1 MSHPPPD
8 PACLLQWTTAQAA
21 GTDRPRAWTG
31 TLTTAATG
39 ERTLAR
45 SFRNI
50 RKFLRQPCWLVCIS
64 LHRALQRDK
73 GMYLTW
79 STCPTPH
86 SFTLTGPRQFLI
98 PVQLFRAWLFRPY
111 FRLDTIH
118 TSAYQ
123 RLNVF
128 FLMAHTLVHPTVVA
142 LEFVSP
148 SSFWHSDILDL

>member
-1 MSHPPPD
+1 MSHPLPD
-8 PACLLQWTTAQAA
+8 PACPLQWTTARAA

-31 TLTTAATG
+31 PLTTAATG
-39 ERTLAR
+39 ERTLAI
-45 SFRNI
+45 SFSKISN
-50 RKFLRQPCWLVCIS
+50 FLRQPCWLVRIF

-73 GMYLTW
+73 ALYLTW
-79 STCPTPH
+79 STCPTAR

-98 PVQLFRAWLFRPY
+98 PVHLFKAWLFRPY

-118 TSAYQ
+118 TSANQ

-128 FLMAHTLVHPTVVA
+128 FLMAHTLVHPTMVA

>member
-50 RKFLRQPCWLVCIS
+50 RKFLRQPCWLVRIS

-79 STCPTPH
+79 STCPTPR

-111 FRLDTIH
+111 FRLDTSH